1 MSENTMETVEI
12 QIEGMTCGGCTASV
26 MRVLQAVTGVQ
37 SANVTLNPGA
47 AQIVFD
53 ANQTS
58 RVALETTIEEAGYA
72 IKHN

>member
-1 MSENTMETVEI
+1 MNTTSIEI
-12 QIEGMTCGGCTASV
+12 QIEGMTCGGCTA
-26 MRVLQAVTGVQ
+26 RVTRALQAVTGVQ

-58 RVALETTIEEAGYA
+58 RLALETTLEEAGYA
-72 IKHN
+72 IKH